1 MGPLRHVL
9 RCDVFRVVQDTE
21 RHLTPATTEGAIVS
35 GIALVLMVVLCLSET
50 IAFLKPDIRTS
61 MFVDHNE
68 RKKERVNFNVTFTKI
83 MCHHMVVEIFDPQTG
98 MPVPELTQTIQARY
112 ERILGESPSI
122 VVGEY
127 APFSGVIPAAPAS
140 SAQLEGCRV
149 SGTFNIDK
157 VPGNFYIAGQRYMMP
172 NQMPV
177 SDHIINA
184 FWIGDERLDFK
195 HDHIPESLANALGG
209 VKHMHED
216 PPHTLYQYFLQ
227 IVPTYVVQSN
237 GKKVKAGYQYTATFS
252 KAHAPDTL
260 PPGVYFRHQHTPLAV
275 EYRFE
280 YQTWSHFIV
289 HLCAV
294 VGGVFTV
301 MGFTVGLLEAG
312 SRTVV
317 PAIRRRMDQRKAAA
331 S

>member
-1 MGPLRHVL
+1 VL

-35 GIALVLMVVLCLSET
+35 GIALLLMVVLCVSET

-68 RKKERVNFNVTFTKI
+68 RKKERVNFDVTFTKI
-83 MCHHMVVEIFDPQTG
+83 KCHHMVVEIFDPQTG
-98 MPVPELTQTIQARY
+98 MPVPELTQTIHSRFQRVLA
-112 ERILGESPSI
+112 ESPTV
-122 VVGEY
+122 VVGDY
-127 APFSGVIPAAPAS
+127 DPSTGIISSSGE
-140 SAQLEGCRV
+140 EGCRV
-149 SGTFNIDK
+149 SGTFHIDK
-157 VPGNFYIAGQRYMMP
+157 VPGNFYLAGQRYMSP
-172 NQMPV
+172 DRMPV

-184 FWIGDERLDFK
+184 FWIGDDRLDFK

-209 VKHMHED
+209 VKHLHED

-227 IVPTYVVQSN
+227 IVPTYVVQGSG
-237 GKKVKAGYQYTATFS
+237 GKKTKAGYQYTATFS

-275 EYRFE
+275 EYRFD
-280 YQTWSHFIV
+280 YQTWSHFLV

-312 SRTVV
+312 TKTVV
-317 PAIRRRMDQRKAAA
+317 PAIRKRLDQRKSQAAP
-331 S
+331 SS